1 MLEQEEIARLLEELP
16 GHFHALVACAVYAG
30 LRREELF
37 HLRWE
42 DIHWK
47 AGESNVVSR
56 QTHHTKNY
64 ESRRIPMNEALV
76 EALRRH
82 PRRLVADKEEEKAKW
97 SPYVFA
103 NREGQPYEDIRE
115 PLNLAAQRAG
125 INGPIKLHQLRHAF
139 CSHAL
144 MQGTDA
150 RTVQKWMGHRDLK
163 TTLRYAHV
171 SPEHEKAAIQRLR
184 YKSSHQVD
192 TRTGNG

>member
-1 MLEQEEIARLLEELP
+1 LLEQEEIARLLEELP

-56 QTHHTKNY
+56 QEHHTKNY
-64 ESRRIPMNEALV
+64 ESRRIPMNEALM

-82 PRRLVADKEEEKAKW
+82 PRRLD
-97 SPYVFA
+97 SPHVFC
-103 NREGQPYEDIRE
+103 NREGQPYDNIRKA
-115 PLNLAAQRAG
+115 LNSAAQRAG
-125 INGPIKLHQLRHAF
+125 IEGKVGLHPLRHAF

-144 MQGTDA
+144 MQGIDA
-150 RTVQKWMGHRDLK
+150 RTVQRWMGHRGLE

-171 SPEHEKAAIQRLR
+171 SPDHEKAAIQRLR

-192 TRTGNG
+192 TRSGQA